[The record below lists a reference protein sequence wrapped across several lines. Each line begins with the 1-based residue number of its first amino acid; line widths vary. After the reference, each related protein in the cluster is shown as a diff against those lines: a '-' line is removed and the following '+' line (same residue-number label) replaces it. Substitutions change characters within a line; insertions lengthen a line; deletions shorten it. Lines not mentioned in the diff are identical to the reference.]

1 MGNLK
6 VATGL
11 ADDDAAEI
19 EVLDL
24 SVRGY
29 NSLKRNG
36 VNTVRQLL
44 ALRKQELHALRNL
57 NPRTIAEIQERLIA
71 HRFLDAD
78 HLSGPFAEDD
88 EPQDL

>member
-1 MGNLK
+1 MGNFN

-11 ADDDAAEI
+11 ADNDDADIEI
-19 EVLDL
+19 LDL

-44 ALRKQELHALRNL
+44 ALRKRELHALRHL
-57 NPRTIAEIQERLIA
+57 NPKTIAEIQERLIA
-71 HRFLDAD
+71 HRFLDAA

-88 EPQDL
+88 EPQDV